1 MINPIKSI
9 NPADLLTLKSKA
21 MMNLVAFRYSLLSTD
36 PSEVMPAEYHY
47 EWSDTLLNGK
57 RNTAIEGFR
66 ESAKT
71 QYVLRSFLLYC
82 LTFPSK
88 ARDYI
93 VLIKNNATL
102 AGAKLREIEREYNSN
117 PILSAN
123 KIKVHEESAGVFAID
138 VKDVHG
144 ETICVRIEAYGKGAS
159 IRGLANIDRR
169 PKCHVKGSLIWQDG
183 RLVKVEDSKYL
194 KGEVESDTLEIRVH
208 GIPYKEKVSCEHRFW
223 CRTKKKINNKWR
235 FINTGEW
242 KHAEDISVNDY
253 IGTPIDNSQLSM
265 AKISKNIPTI
275 TNRNDKGQ
283 VVNRGVGQKEIMP
296 EYFNDSEFWWA
307 IGLWW
312 GDGHIAKNRVYWTCA
327 NKYPKIKERLEAV
340 ISRYSDS
347 HCRTKANGCE
357 ILMWNNTS
365 LSDWLKTWR
374 FGNSIK
380 IPPMWVRKLDN
391 EKVKNIVQGYLDS
404 DGWMDRDRK
413 QARITSIN
421 YEGLLILSEMI
432 ARLGIASYVRL
443 GAGPRE
449 ETFPNGHISLSKQK
463 YDLMMSNGSELFGM
477 EGARIK
483 PKRIDTVFIAD
494 NFIWRKVRE
503 VNESGMDT
511 IVPIQTETHTYL
523 SPLGLSHNCVIID
536 DPQDVEDAQ
545 SETVTENDWNWFLS
559 DVMFL
564 GQNTRL
570 FIIGNNLGERCI
582 IERVMT
588 NAKELNFDCHKVPII
603 VNGVSSWPSKYTVE
617 SIEKSKEDFRIL
629 GKLDIWFREKMCE
642 AISDETR
649 TFRREDFR
657 YYTPSLINDLAKKC
671 NIFICVD
678 LAISEKQTAD
688 YTAIPV
694 IGINSENHWFI
705 LDCVYGRF
713 DPSQTIDHIFN
724 LVKRWKPKMVGIERV
739 AYQRALI
746 HFIAKEM
753 PVRDTFFAIKELEA
767 EKQKEMRI
775 KGIQPRFRTKTV
787 WFPEH
792 AQWLTEMESE
802 LLMFPKGLH
811 DDLIDA
817 LAYLPTFGYPM
828 DKSELKRQEYAGAG
842 VVLQYAKDV
851 NAEDLLKV

>member
-1 MINPIKSI
+1 MVNQKKSI
-9 NPADLLTLKSKA
+9 TAVDLQTLKSKA
-21 MMNLVAFRYSLLSTD
+21 MMNLVAFRYCLLSTD

-88 ARDYI
+88 ERDYI

-123 KIKVHEESAGVFAID
+123 KIKIHEESAGVFAID
-138 VKDVHG
+138 VTDVHG
-144 ETICVRIEAYGKGAS
+144 QTICVRIEAYGKGAS

-169 PKCHVKGSLIWQDG
+169 PKV
-183 RLVKVEDSKYL
+183 
-194 KGEVESDTLEIRVH
+194 
-208 GIPYKEKVSCEHRFW
+208 
-223 CRTKKKINNKWR
+223 
-235 FINTGEW
+235 
-242 KHAEDISVNDY
+242 
-253 IGTPIDNSQLSM
+253 
-265 AKISKNIPTI
+265 
-275 TNRNDKGQ
+275 
-283 VVNRGVGQKEIMP
+283 
-296 EYFNDSEFWWA
+296 
-307 IGLWW
+307 
-312 GDGHIAKNRVYWTCA
+312 
-327 NKYPKIKERLEAV
+327 
-340 ISRYSDS
+340 
-347 HCRTKANGCE
+347 
-357 ILMWNNTS
+357 
-365 LSDWLKTWR
+365 
-374 FGNSIK
+374 
-380 IPPMWVRKLDN
+380 
-391 EKVKNIVQGYLDS
+391 
-404 DGWMDRDRK
+404 
-413 QARITSIN
+413 
-421 YEGLLILSEMI
+421 
-432 ARLGIASYVRL
+432 
-443 GAGPRE
+443 
-449 ETFPNGHISLSKQK
+449 
-463 YDLMMSNGSELFGM
+463 
-477 EGARIK
+477 
-483 PKRIDTVFIAD
+483 
-494 NFIWRKVRE
+494 
-503 VNESGMDT
+503 
-511 IVPIQTETHTYL
+511 
-523 SPLGLSHNCVIID
+523 VIID

-570 FIIGNNLGERCI
+570 FLIGNNLGERCI
-582 IERVMT
+582 IERVMA

-603 VNGVSSWPSKYTVE
+603 ANGVSSWPAKYTIE

-657 YYTPSLINDLAKKC
+657 YYSPTLINELAKKC

-678 LAISEKQTAD
+678 LAISEKLSAD
-688 YTAIPV
+688 FTAIPV

-724 LVKRWKPKMVGIERV
+724 LVKRWKPKMVGIEKV

-775 KGIQPRFRTKTV
+775 KGIQPRFRAKTV

-842 VVLQYAKDV
+842 VVLQFAQSGSTKV
-851 NAEDLLKV
+851 ADLLKI